1 MDIELPKLSEY
12 DFLIKKKKLMLN
24 KKEEN
29 KNEIN
34 NEIKNRKSINQK
46 IMNLYNEWKLKPEI
60 VELKNDIEKLK
71 TKKFDVEENYQ
82 KHIEE
87 ILNDNKY
94 IDVIDTPK
102 KIKKEKNLSLINNES
117 ILFNIKNN
125 NQTIEIPAIRMPSS
139 YSVQILKRKKRV
151 NSDINIFSDKKIHR
165 EFSHF
170 SRDIATNASTIISSI
185 RNSAMSSLNNNNGSK
200 FNELLKIM
208 KKGKNKNENKN
219 KIEQPIILL
228 KNMKANL
235 LTNNS
240 NNYSSTMSNANI

>member
-12 DFLIKKKKLMLN
+12 DLLIKKKKLMLN

-34 NEIKNRKSINQK
+34 KEIKNRKSINQK

-125 NQTIEIPAIRMPSS
+125 NNKNMNIEIPAIRMPSS
-139 YSVQILKRKKRV
+139 YSVQILKRKRRV

-165 EFSHF
+165 EFSNF
-170 SRDIATNASTIISSI
+170 SRDRATNASTIIPSI
-185 RNSAMSSLNNNNGSK
+185 RNSAMSSLNNNNNGKK
-200 FNELLKIM
+200 FNEILKIM
-208 KKGKNKNENKN
+208 KRDKNKNKN
-219 KIEQPIILL
+219 KIEQPIISL
-228 KNMKANL
+228 KNMKVNL

-240 NNYSSTMSNANI
+240 NNYSSTISN